1 MSTEET
7 RRVATQV
14 AACVDKGRFTDIAAF
29 AAPGAD
35 MVVCRLEEKIPTAGA
50 IPFEERPKELGE
62 IFHDIKTFSFNTH
75 DITVEGNTAVI
86 EGAPRGETHGGKV
99 YENNAMIKL
108 VIKDGR
114 VETLKEYVN
123 FFAVFKF
130 MGVPGF

>member
-7 RRVATQV
+7 RRVAIQV
-14 AACVDKGRFTDIAAF
+14 AACIDEGRFADLAAF
-29 AAPGAD
+29 AAPGATWWFAG
-35 MVVCRLEEKIPTAGA
+35 LKEKIPTAGA
-50 IPFEERPKELGE
+50 IPFEERLKELGG

-108 VIKDGR
+108 VIKDGK
-114 VETLKEYVN
+114 VETLREYVD